1 MEPFPILVNLQ
12 CLGRWPTVQ
21 LELDN
26 GPITIGALPIV
37 IGRGS
42 NPDWKMEKIKKQQAE
57 NKKKIKNI
65 KKGLKE
71 KTHIII

>member
-1 MEPFPILVNLQ
+1 VNLQ

-26 GPITIGALPIV
+26 GPITIGTVPIV

-42 NPDWKMEKIKKQQAE
+42 NRNWKIEKLKSNRPKT
-57 NKKKIKNI
+57 KKKIKNI